1 MNQCVAKCKKQNI
14 RLSTSVQRWIDPP
27 FTSHLPR
34 PPSPPPTPMQ
44 VSITDY
50 VVFDQGSLFQTLI
63 HATQSVATATR
74 APVNRVAECLRVAF
88 LSQHS
93 QCQPSLVSTN
103 GSGVWIASGRND
115 FHVAKGSL
123 IGRGQLKLNQSNH
136 TSAPDSQ
143 WNHDV
148 VQAWIQS
155 RLKPQCMSVWDTQL
169 IERVSCLCCWGSQP
183 RAC

>member
-1 MNQCVAKCKKQNI
+1 MMSLELQPWLHNEINGKPSERKTADWLDSALQPNCELTHNSPLANPHPQL
-14 RLSTSVQRWIDPP
+14 LSSMFFLFW
-27 FTSHLPR
+27 
-34 PPSPPPTPMQ
+34 Q

-74 APVNRVAECLRVAF
+74 APVERVAECLRVAF

-103 GSGVWIASGRND
+103 ASGVWIASGRND

-123 IGRGQLKLNQSNH
+123 IGKAGVELEPNASL
-136 TSAPDSQ
+136 
-143 WNHDV
+143 V
-148 VQAWIQS
+148 
-155 RLKPQCMSVWDTQL
+155 
-169 IERVSCLCCWGSQP
+169 
-183 RAC
+183 